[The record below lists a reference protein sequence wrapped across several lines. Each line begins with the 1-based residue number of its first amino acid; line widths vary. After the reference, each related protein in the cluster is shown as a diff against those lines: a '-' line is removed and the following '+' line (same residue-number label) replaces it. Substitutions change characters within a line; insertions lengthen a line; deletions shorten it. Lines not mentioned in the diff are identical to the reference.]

1 MKSPIKAPVIK
12 KCWVSMLKC
21 DFGLAFPGAASPD
34 QDLLNLTG
42 EIINNGKAGLLD
54 IDLVQQQ
61 KVLSCY
67 AGTYGMSDYNAFVIS
82 VVRNRDRLWMK

>member
-1 MKSPIKAPVIK
+1 MVVFDIRDRRVLQVFLCSENSLRPVWMIGENVTLG
-12 KCWVSMLKC
+12 WR
-21 DFGLAFPGAASPD
+21 FPRAASPD

-67 AGTYGMSDYNAFVIS
+67 AGTYGMSDY
-82 VVRNRDRLWMK
+82 